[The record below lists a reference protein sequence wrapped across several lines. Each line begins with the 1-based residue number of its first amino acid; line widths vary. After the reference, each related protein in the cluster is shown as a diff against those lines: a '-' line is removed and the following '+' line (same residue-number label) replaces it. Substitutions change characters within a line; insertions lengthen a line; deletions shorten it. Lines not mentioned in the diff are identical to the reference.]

1 MFRTPNPVPNLYS
14 EISARLIQPLQ
25 AAFPD
30 LNLNPALAALQ
41 QNGSPGDIYQAVIH
55 ALTAYIKYWA
65 DQKEAEKKKLADE
78 LASQK
83 KQLAEALKAVDERKE
98 LINKLEINLNKST
111 DQVRRLRET
120 VERQRRHLARIYLQ
134 LSDLL
139 GRDSRTHS

>member
-41 QNGSPGDIYQAVIH
+41 QNGAPGDIYQAVIH

-83 KQLAEALKAVDERKE
+83 KQLAEALKAIDERKE
-98 LINKLEINLNKST
+98 LINKLEGNLNKST